1 MPGDLLVPGA
11 LLRARVHG
19 VGVGVADGGPERTE
33 DERYIVVSGRRW
45 RASDPSIPDTLRQEL
60 VDELMDAR
68 RAVGAAKRSADPAA
82 EAAARARVQ
91 AAKVALG
98 ERGHPWW
105 EPATEAERRARLE
118 AAVLALA
125 RKRAPAKTICPS
137 DAARAVGGE
146 RWREDMD
153 LARDVV
159 RDLAAAGAVAVLQRG
174 EPVAVDAEW
183 KGPIRVRLAGDPSD

>member
-1 MPGDLLVPGA
+1 MA
-11 LLRARVHG
+11 EA
-19 VGVGVADGGPERTE
+19 GPERTE
-33 DERYIVVSGRRW
+33 DGRYIVVSGRRW

-82 EAAARARVQ
+82 ETAARARVQ

-105 EPATEAERRARLE
+105 EPASEAERRDRLE

-159 RDLAAAGAVAVLQRG
+159 RDLAASGAVEVLQRG
-174 EPVAVDAEW
+174 EPVPVDAEW
-183 KGPIRVRLAGDPSD
+183 KGPIRVRLAGDPAD

>member
-1 MPGDLLVPGA
+1 MAEP
-11 LLRARVHG
+11 
-19 VGVGVADGGPERTE
+19 GPERTE
-33 DERYIVVSGRRW
+33 DGRYIVVDGRRW
-45 RASDPSIPDTLRQEL
+45 RVSDPAIPDQLRQEL

-68 RAVGAAKRSADPAA
+68 RAVGAAKRSGDEQA
-82 EAAARARVQ
+82 EAAARERVQ

-105 EPATEAERRARLE
+105 EAPTDASRRQRLE

-125 RKRAPAKTICPS
+125 RKRGPNKTICPS

-146 RWREDMD
+146 TWRDDID

-159 RDLAAAGAVAVLQRG
+159 RELAGAGAVEVLQRG
-174 EPVAVDAEW
+174 EPVAADADW
-183 KGPIRVRLAGDPSD
+183 KGPIRVRSKTVDAG